1 MKNKWRWEKV
11 PVQHPAEAEP
21 VPIVTDASIAT
32 VPVGD
37 GRMIPLLILDT
48 SKRPD
53 IEDMV
58 NAHHQMGVQGDVDVS
73 WGRHT
78 FFDTGTVTLF
88 LTFTK
93 PSRCLILLRFDIGQY
108 GGLVD
113 NIIRSQG
120 LYIQPGKPGDRLR
133 TTFNNPRVLAE
144 VPSREFQPEW
154 DRMLRKALRKLAQK
168 EHGMSRAKA
177 KLATEK
183 LIDRWRD
190 QLSKRVKGPVEGAN
204 ESTGS
209 PPRTSVKNHTD
220 ELKSKS

>member
-1 MKNKWRWEKV
+1 MNKWRKEAV
-11 PVQHPAEAEP
+11 PAQHPVEAEP
-21 VPIVTDASIAT
+21 VPIVSDASIAT
-32 VPVGD
+32 AGVGD

-58 NAHHQMGVQGDVDVS
+58 NVHRQMGGQGDVDVS
-73 WGRHT
+73 WGRPDT
-78 FFDTGTVTLF
+78 FFGTGIVSLV

-120 LYIQPGKPGDRLR
+120 VYIQPGKPGDRLR
-133 TTFNNPRVLAE
+133 TTFHNPRVLAE

-168 EHGMSRAKA
+168 EHGMARAKA

-183 LIDRWRD
+183 LINEWREL
-190 QLSKRVKGPVEGAN
+190 LSERIKGPVEGAN
-204 ESTGS
+204 E
-209 PPRTSVKNHTD
+209 
-220 ELKSKS
+220 